1 VVGDD
6 HRITPHDAAELAACF
21 KAHASRLF
29 GQACVLARGDR
40 TLADDLV
47 QTTFEAAARAWQMLR
62 GLAEEQ
68 LRGWLRS
75 TLANIAASGLQRE
88 AAFRDRRPQIEARYR
103 GTQADPSEQVP
114 SEQVPS
120 EQVPSE
126 QVPSEQALSAIA
138 LERCWQIIREM
149 PKGQHVVAVLRWQLD
164 MKEAEIATVLGIAES
179 AVDAQLHQA
188 RRKLIQQLGPDH
200 PFARDDPE
208 GESS

>member
-29 GQACVLARGDR
+29 GHACVLARGDR
-40 TLADDLV
+40 ALADDLV
-47 QTTFEAAARAWQMLR
+47 QATFEAAARVWQTLR

-103 GTQADPSEQVP
+103 GTQADPAEQVP
-114 SEQVPS
+114 SEQAPS
-120 EQVPSE
+120 EQALSE
-126 QVPSEQALSAIA
+126 RALSAIA
-138 LERCWQIIREM
+138 LERCWQIIRDM

-164 MKEAEIATVLGIAES
+164 MKEAEIAAVLGIAES
-179 AVDAQLHQA
+179 TVSAQLHQA

>member
-29 GQACVLARGDR
+29 GHACVLARGDQ
-40 TLADDLV
+40 TVADDLV
-47 QTTFEAAARAWQMLR
+47 QATFEAAARAWQTLR

-75 TLANIAASGLQRE
+75 TLANIAASGFRRE
-88 AAFRDRRPQIEARYR
+88 AASGDRLPQIEERHR
-103 GTQADPSEQVP
+103 DTQADPSEQA
-114 SEQVPS
+114 
-120 EQVPSE
+120 
-126 QVPSEQALSAIA
+126 PSEQALSAIA
-138 LERCWQIIREM
+138 LERCWQVIREM

-179 AVDAQLHQA
+179 TVGAQLHGA
-188 RRKLIQQLGPDH
+188 RRKLIEQLGPDH

>member
-29 GQACVLARGDR
+29 GHACVLARGDR
-40 TLADDLV
+40 ALADDLV
-47 QTTFEAAARAWQMLR
+47 QATFEAAARVWQTLQ

-75 TLANIAASGLQRE
+75 MLANIAASGFRRE
-88 AAFRDRRPQIEARYR
+88 AALRDLLPQIETRCR
-103 GTQADPSEQVP
+103 DTPVH
-114 SEQVPS
+114 
-120 EQVPSE
+120 
-126 QVPSEQALSAIA
+126 PSEQAFSAIA

-164 MKEAEIATVLGIAES
+164 MKEAEIAAVLGIAES
-179 AVDAQLHQA
+179 TVGAQLHRA
-188 RRKLIQQLGPDH
+188 RRKLIEQLGPDH

>member
-29 GQACVLARGDR
+29 GHASVLARGDR

-47 QTTFEAAARAWQMLR
+47 QATFEAAAQAWQTLR

-75 TLANIAASGLQRE
+75 TLANIAASGFRRE
-88 AAFRDRRPQIEARYR
+88 AAFGDRLPQIEARYR
-103 GTQADPSEQVP
+103 DTQAFR
-114 SEQVPS
+114 
-120 EQVPSE
+120 SE

-164 MKEAEIATVLGIAES
+164 MKEAEIAAVLGIAES
-179 AVDAQLHQA
+179 TVSAQLHQA
-188 RRKLIQQLGPDH
+188 RHKLIEQLGPDH